1 MTHAYTAVDT
11 RRALAPRRGPSRYA
25 PRLVC
30 CIVAAFAVACSS
42 HNVRG
47 NALTIQRD
55 TVDASPESAVIATG
69 PVTVGD
75 FEYRARN
82 DGLDSRWATLKVQ
95 VAVTIKNVS
104 SHPATLDYL
113 GGNCAVRLRVYSADE
128 LARAKEQNGAVR
140 PTFDAAQTGYECYVP
155 VVHQKFTA
163 GETATLL
170 SGGEGPGVRLRSGR
184 YRITAV
190 VTVVP
195 PPDSLRRHGPHLVEV
210 PAGSIRIPLPY
221 D

>member
-1 MTHAYTAVDT
+1 V
-11 RRALAPRRGPSRYA
+11 
-25 PRLVC
+25 RLLC
-30 CIVAAFAVACSS
+30 CIVVVVAAACSS

-55 TVDASPESAVIATG
+55 TVDASPESTVVSTG

-75 FEYRARN
+75 FEYRASNR
-82 DGLDSRWATLKVQ
+82 GLDSRWSPLKVQ

-104 SHPATLDYL
+104 AHPATLDYL
-113 GGNCAVRLRVYSADE
+113 GGNCAVRLRVYSAE
-128 LARAKEQNGAVR
+128 EVARAKSQNGAVR

-155 VVHQKFTA
+155 VVHEKFSA
-163 GETATLL
+163 GEATTLL

-184 YRITAV
+184 YRLTAV

-195 PPDSLRRHGPHLVEV
+195 SPDSLRRHGPNLIEV